1 VGVRKG
7 YYADTGEDALIMW
20 AYEVSE
26 PPYRRLLA
34 GIERTIRGTTVV
46 ERLRGWS

>member
-1 VGVRKG
+1 
-7 YYADTGEDALIMW
+7 MW

-34 GIERTIRGTTVV
+34 SVERQIRGETVI

>member
-1 VGVRKG
+1 
-7 YYADTGEDALIMW
+7 MW

-26 PPYRRLLA
+26 PPYGRLLR
-34 GIERTIRGTTVV
+34 GIERGLRGTTVV